1 MKKYLPIV
9 AIIALVVF
17 AAGCV
22 DSGTNNQTSND
33 TSVDTSVPNIPSTTY
48 AKNNISFKY
57 PESWTNKITSSTPNT
72 VTAVGDPDSQES
84 DGNINT
90 LAIIQKTDL
99 PSGQTL
105 KQTYDATYNN
115 YANESSFQEVS
126 ERTLNING
134 LTAYEN
140 IHKVDVSGVQKQER
154 ATWFEKDGTIYVVL
168 CGALP
173 SDFESQQTN
182 FDLITFSFKVTS

>member
-57 PESWTNKITSSTPNT
+57 PESWTDKLTSSAPNAVT
-72 VTAVGDPDSQES
+72 VVGDPDSQES

-90 LAIIQKTDL
+90 LAVIQKIDL
-99 PSGQTL
+99 PSGKTL
-105 KQTYDATYNN
+105 KQIYDATYNN
-115 YANESSFQEVS
+115 IANDSSFQEVS

-140 IHKVDVSGVQKQER
+140 IYKLDVSGVQKQER
-154 ATWFEKDGTIYVVL
+154 ATWFEKDGTIYL
-168 CGALP
+168 ITGGTLP

-182 FDLITFSFKVTS
+182 FDLIMFSFKVTS